1 MAEKRER
8 IELNNY
14 RLTIKIADVRVGIEP
29 VHEGFRDFCR
39 DYIIDEEPDFVLAA
53 SEADLAEEKERIEE
67 QIEDVEYDGLELE
80 KLWVYRQIA
89 ETMPSYDA
97 FLIHATSVRV
107 DEDAYLFLGPSG
119 AGKTTHAKLWE
130 KFFGNR
136 FSIINDD
143 KPIIQVSDERIM
155 VCGSPWC
162 GKENW
167 KNNVAA
173 SLKGAIDLNQAEEN
187 RIERLSQSDA
197 WNVMMNQVYRSRDA
211 ETMKK
216 TLSLLNKVINSKPI
230 FEMDCTEDM
239 RTVEMAYGAMSQV
252 AASSCS

>member
-1 MAEKRER
+1 MAEKEDL
-8 IELNNY
+8 IELNKD
-14 RLTIKIADVRVGIEP
+14 RLTIRIADVRIEIKP
-29 VHEGFRDFCR
+29 LYEGFHDFCR
-39 DYIIDEEPDFVLAA
+39 DYIVDEEPDFVLAA

-67 QIEDVEYDGLELE
+67 QIDGVEYVGLELE

-89 ETMPSYDA
+89 ETMPGHDA

-119 AGKTTHAKLWE
+119 TGKTTHARLWE
-130 KFFGNR
+130 QYFGDR
-136 FSIINDD
+136 FRIINDD
-143 KPIIQVSDERIM
+143 KPIIKVSDEQIM

-173 SLKGAIDLNQAEEN
+173 SLKGAVDLNQAEEN
-187 RIERLSQSDA
+187 RIERLSLSDA